1 MTPKQFRKL
10 ELRIRSLLRQNGLVN
25 IILWEDIDETIHL
38 QVVGG
43 KTETIGL
50 DPNETQNWKN

>member
-43 KTETIGL
+43 KTETKL
-50 DPNETQNWKN
+50 EKLAFKTLS